1 MAISIPYSG
10 YVSKLLNFVHLG
22 LKFEQAWPLWG
33 VGGLLLGLAG
43 RVWPGWVGVA
53 IIAWLGLGIAA
64 YGLWPRRRVGLGGLL
79 LVALGSG

>member
-33 VGGLLLGLAG
+33 VGGLLLGLAV
-43 RVWPGWVGVA
+43 RFLRMLISVV
-53 IIAWLGLGIAA
+53 
-64 YGLWPRRRVGLGGLL
+64 RRLMR
-79 LVALGSG
+79 